1 MINIIDDDYF
11 LNDNFDT
18 IYVNNLLK
26 NNFGKH
32 MNTSMNTHINTSM
45 NTSMNTHINT
55 SMNTHMNTS
64 MNTLMNKNIN
74 KNINKNMSIISKNKL
89 GSLSFT
95 KNLCDLEYSNNK
107 RQNEFYD
114 NNYVIENKKYKN

>member
-32 MNTSMNTHINTSM
+32 M